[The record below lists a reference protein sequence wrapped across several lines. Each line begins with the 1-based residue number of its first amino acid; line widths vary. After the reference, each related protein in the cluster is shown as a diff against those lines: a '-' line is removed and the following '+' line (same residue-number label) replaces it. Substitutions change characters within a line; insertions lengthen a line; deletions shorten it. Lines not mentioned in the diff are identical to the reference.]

1 MLFHFLFPSLLALAL
16 VDEVEEVDEM
26 EEVDEAEEE
35 VLDDGSLCNL
45 TRVGRRLFDRGDMK
59 SERLIKVLRH
69 LPWLCRLNLTCFIY
83 AGRSGGK
90 P

>member
-16 VDEVEEVDEM
+16 VDEVEEVDE
-26 EEVDEAEEE
+26 AEEE
-35 VLDDGSLCNL
+35 VVDDGSLCNL

-69 LPWLCRLNLTCFIY
+69 LPWL
-83 AGRSGGK
+83 
-90 P
+90 